1 MEYLVIAL
9 IILAQLSHKKYR
21 FSALSLLLLINPFL
35 YAISVPSFSMILS
48 DLDSCTLYQK
58 DILLYGLVFMAFR
71 ELSIDF
77 YDVIVILLAYSAVHF
92 RYLGMGDLLLITI
105 GAVFTNPYSLW
116 LATFISSITATLYA
130 LATKKRRIPFGPF
143 IIAGQIWVWLTL

>member
-48 DLDSCTLYQK
+48 DLDSYTLYQK
-58 DILLYGLVFMAFR
+58 DIILYSLVVLAFR
-71 ELSIDF
+71 ELSIDII
-77 YDVIVILLAYSAVHF
+77 DVMVILLAYCAVHF
-92 RYLGMGDLLLITI
+92 RYLGMGDLLLIAI
-105 GAVFTNPYSLW
+105 GAVFSDVYSLW
-116 LATFISSITATLYA
+116 LATFISTLSATIYA

-143 IIAGQIWVWLTL
+143 IIAGQIWVWLML